1 MIEELRAEISRL
13 RDKLTD
19 DKFTKTPDREDV
31 GQMEVLSWL
40 CKYIHRTSFLSF
52 EKKNKR
58 KIVDI

>member
-40 CKYIHRTSFLSF
+40 CKYLNRTSFF
-52 EKKNKR
+52 KEKNKP